1 MIIEVIIHKGSKDD
15 HKAIGKAFEAITEME
30 VAMIGVEINISI
42 KDDVKYKTV
51 EVIEPK
57 NDKKG

>member
-15 HKAIGKAFEAITEME
+15 HKAIGKAFEGIIEME

-42 KDDVKYKTV
+42 KDDIEYKTV

-57 NDKKG
+57 KEQ